1 MEQSEIDTLKEW
13 YDLCKRLSIVYG
25 QGDNGDVF
33 AYYPDLEQKVRAIL
47 ARYVIVSKPRG
58 HKKGGG

>member
-1 MEQSEIDTLKEW
+1 MEPEELKTLKEW

-33 AYYPDLEQKVRAIL
+33 AYYHTLEQRVLAIL
-47 ARYVIVSKPRG
+47 SRYQVADKP
-58 HKKGGG
+58 KKGGRS